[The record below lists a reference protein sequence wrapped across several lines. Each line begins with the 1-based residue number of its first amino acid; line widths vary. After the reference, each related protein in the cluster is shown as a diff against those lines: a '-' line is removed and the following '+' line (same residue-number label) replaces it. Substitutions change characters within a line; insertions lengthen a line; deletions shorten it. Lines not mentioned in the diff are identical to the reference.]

1 MAGIRLAKQ
10 AAVKDLEKYVER
22 VVEALGHKGALVT
35 DESTVKDFLDF
46 GDGPHRVRKGST
58 GTWVNMPGNPE
69 LKKLND
75 EKLAHAT
82 DVLGIPVE
90 RSEFIVV
97 VARRLKEFVQGGKS

>member
-1 MAGIRLAKQ
+1 MAGIRMAKQ

-22 VVEALGHKGALVT
+22 VVEALGKRDALVT

-58 GTWVNMPGNPE
+58 GMWVNMPGDPE
-69 LKKLND
+69 AKKQND

-82 DVLGIPVE
+82 HLLGIPIE
-90 RSEFIVV
+90 RGEFIVA